1 MENKVLKRN
10 ITEKIKYWEDYEEG
24 PLLLYGLKGVGKA
37 FICHEYAKLF
47 HDSFLHYEP
56 ELSLTRDGCIE
67 DPAAHIGDHFGLSK
81 EALEAN
87 FLILNETEKAE
98 GFFLRLLKHA
108 VTKSCRWIFISDYDY
123 TIGSDISSFKKL
135 HMYPLQF
142 DEFLTNLGYNDWY
155 VNSIGETLMRHEKL
169 PDIVHNNL
177 ISTFEEYLW
186 TGGMPE
192 VVNEYIRENRLG
204 INAKQNDAKLL
215 IYNTVNFIKETSL
228 KTKCLQILDT
238 LDEQLSKPNKKF
250 MFSLIRNG
258 VTYNMYSESIDEL
271 VRKGLVLKIEEL
283 SDNRKFK
290 LYHPEFTFNK
300 TQCFD
305 EITDV
310 EFLLREENYILA
322 TMLEY
327 ETEVYFWESGNRAEL
342 PFIIKKK
349 DGSFIPVDYLNDIRR
364 SSKSISSYQSRH
376 TSAKALKITNSNF
389 VEEDSCVNIPVYSIF
404 YLEKLLEELL

>member
-1 MENKVLKRN
+1 MENKALKRN
-10 ITEKIKYWEDYEEG
+10 ITEKIKQWEDHEEG

-56 ELSLTRDGCIE
+56 ELFLTREDSIE

-98 GFFLRLLKHA
+98 GFFLRLLKEA
-108 VTKSCRWIFISDYDY
+108 VVHSCKWIFISDYDY
-123 TIGSDISSFKKL
+123 TIGADVGSFKKL

-155 VNSIGETLMRHEKL
+155 VNSIGETLLRHEKL

-228 KTKCLQILDT
+228 KTKCQQILDT

-258 VTYNMYSESIDEL
+258 VTYNMYSEAIDEL

-290 LYHPEFTFNK
+290 LYHPEYTFNK

-322 TMLEY
+322 TMLEN
-327 ETEVYFWESGNRAEL
+327 EMDVYFWESGNRAEL
-342 PFIIKKK
+342 PFVIKKK
-349 DGSFIPVDYLNDIRR
+349 DGDLIPVDYLNEIRR
-364 SSKSISSYQSRH
+364 SSKSISSYQSRQ
-376 TSAKALKITNSNF
+376 TSSKALKITNSNF
-389 VEEDSCVNIPVYSIF
+389 VEEDIFVTLPVYSVF
-404 YLEKLLEELL
+404 YLEKLSKELL